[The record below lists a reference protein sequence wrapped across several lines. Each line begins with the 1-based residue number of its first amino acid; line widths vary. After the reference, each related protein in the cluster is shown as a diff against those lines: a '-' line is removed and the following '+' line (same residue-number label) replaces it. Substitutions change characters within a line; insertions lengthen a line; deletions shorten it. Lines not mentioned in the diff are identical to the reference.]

1 MGTALSNLHQQ
12 IKDFNNY
19 LPSWVYHRNKK
30 NIKPI
35 ASPKDE
41 AIKDLYIAPFHSQW
55 RKYIAIDIDHENW
68 YEATHDNDLIPNIV
82 IKNKNNNKAHL
93 LYETDPVWLGKGSS
107 DRLKGFHRRINKG
120 MNLALGGDTA
130 FNNQTIK
137 NPNNE
142 NWETIIL
149 HDVAKD
155 LRELSECVD
164 LPPIYLGA
172 EEEELYE
179 GRNHEIFTRVRKQ
192 SYRIKQNYN
201 NFLSFTFAISEIAH
215 SINNNFPIKLGSKEV
230 DDMIKRISEWTW
242 NIYEFGGG
250 RDIDYGRDADV
261 LSGITD
267 LKEKQRISAIR
278 TRKLIHKRHK
288 DKITSSVDTLIM
300 CGENPT
306 PNKIIEHSE
315 VSRSVV
321 YREYKEI
328 QVNAIN
334 KAQNKSLED
343 LRKINYAEFKK
354 EEWLQEQWFK
364 EFMRSDLDVV

>member
-1 MGTALSNLHQQ
+1 
-12 IKDFNNY
+12 
-19 LPSWVYHRNKK
+19 
-30 NIKPI
+30 
-35 ASPKDE
+35 
-41 AIKDLYIAPFHSQW
+41 
-55 RKYIAIDIDHENW
+55 
-68 YEATHDNDLIPNIV
+68 
-82 IKNKNNNKAHL
+82 
-93 LYETDPVWLGKGSS
+93 
-107 DRLKGFHRRINKG
+107 
-120 MNLALGGDTA
+120 
-130 FNNQTIK
+130 
-137 NPNNE
+137 
-142 NWETIIL
+142 
-149 HDVAKD
+149 
-155 LRELSECVD
+155 
-164 LPPIYLGA
+164 
-172 EEEELYE
+172 
-179 GRNHEIFTRVRKQ
+179 
-192 SYRIKQNYN
+192 
-201 NFLSFTFAISEIAH
+201 
-215 SINNNFPIKLGSKEV
+215 
-230 DDMIKRISEWTW
+230 MIKRISEWTW